1 MIYQTTITTPIT
13 LYATSPLRT
22 VLKVSKGLVYKI
34 EVDFP
39 PGPQSLLKVRIFD
52 GGHQMWPSSPDEYF
66 QTDDYCIAFDDTF
79 LKLAEPFQFDILT
92 WNEDDTYDHSVTV
105 RIGLVTEELYMAR
118 FLPSMAYEQLLRLIQ
133 EEQAKQEAEKE
144 ALIEKPFSWIEEG
157 E

>member
-1 MIYQTTITTPIT
+1 MIYQATIKTPIILYT
-13 LYATSPLRT
+13 LHPLRT

-52 GGHQMWPSSPDEYF
+52 GGHQMWPSSPDECF
-66 QTDDYCIAFDDTF
+66 KTDNYCISFDDTF

-92 WNEDDTYDHSVTV
+92 WNEDDTYSHNVTV
-105 RIGLVTEELYMAR
+105 RIGMVSQDIYMAR
-118 FLPSMAYEQLLRLIQ
+118 FLPSMAYEQLLTLIR

-144 ALIEKPFSWIEEG
+144 GLIEKPFSWIEE